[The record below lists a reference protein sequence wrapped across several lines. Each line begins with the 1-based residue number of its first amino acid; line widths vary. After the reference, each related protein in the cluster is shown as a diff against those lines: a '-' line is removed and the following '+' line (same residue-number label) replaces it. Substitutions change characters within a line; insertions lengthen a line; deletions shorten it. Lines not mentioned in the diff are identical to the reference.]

1 MKNSLEGLSS
11 WFALAKETNELKDG
25 LTGGHAIQKLKN
37 KKWRKMDSASENG
50 TTRATDIGV
59 MGVLEGE
66 KKEKRARKKM
76 E

>member
-1 MKNSLEGLSS
+1 
-11 WFALAKETNELKDG
+11 
-25 LTGGHAIQKLKN
+25 
-37 KKWRKMDSASENG
+37 MDSTSKNG
-50 TTRATDIGV
+50 TTRDTDIGV